1 MTVHELIKTEGNLKE
16 YLVLQVHE
24 FILVIEGNVPGECLL
39 EGKKIEFCWVGS
51 KTILIVVEVLVF
63 IIEGSKVK
71 QDVGGTDST

>member
-39 EGKKIEFCWVGS
+39 EGKKIEF
-51 KTILIVVEVLVF
+51 
-63 IIEGSKVK
+63 
-71 QDVGGTDST
+71 